1 VPRRKPWSQ
10 GGSSPHPPS
19 TRAGLEFHVL
29 ATIPRMQWLMPVLAD
44 SDESNSCDNDLLPP
58 YHCLVRRSDSWSR
71 PAGGNPVRADAA
83 VPGSGPRFV
92 AEPRRA
98 ERESKVSFGGSKRA
112 GHRANAC
119 DLGKRTAEEPSRSG
133 HGEGHPGQALVRGQP
148 ARSAQG
154 TEGGTCT
161 WLGPGQE
168 RPGRLACVTVRYRRP
183 RDHTK
188 KIIAK
193 SYVGTRTYGSKGG
206 WETGLQRHHAPDYQ
220 WISGT

>member
-1 VPRRKPWSQ
+1 
-10 GGSSPHPPS
+10 
-19 TRAGLEFHVL
+19 
-29 ATIPRMQWLMPVLAD
+29 MPILAD

-112 GHRANAC
+112 GHRGKLMLATSANVQQ
-119 DLGKRTAEEPSRSG
+119 RSR
-133 HGEGHPGQALVRGQP
+133 A
-148 ARSAQG
+148 AQG
-154 TEGGTCT
+154 TAKAT
-161 WLGPGQE
+161 
-168 RPGRLACVTVRYRRP
+168 PGRPWSAVNPPGPPKVRRAAHVHGLGQDRRGP
-183 RDHTK
+183 AAWPASPSATEGRNHTK

-193 SYVGTRTYGSKGG
+193 SYVRTRTYGSKGG

-220 WISGT
+220 WISVT